1 MNDNNK
7 EWPKLVSGRGSHL
20 AEVKAYF
27 GDYNRKKKQ
36 EKFANALQLVEDKIR
51 SLRDKTPNLPYSKT
65 KLAEV
70 EINKFFYEGE
80 TVDRVMIVLRSNG
93 CQHYKKMV
101 AAQCVHT

>member
-7 EWPKLVSGRGSHL
+7 EWPELISGRGSHL

-36 EKFANALQLVEDKIR
+36 EEFANALQLVEEKIKA
-51 SLRDKTPNLPYSKT
+51 LRDKTPNLPYSKT

-70 EINKFFYEGE
+70 EINKFFFSFLIIIA
-80 TVDRVMIVLRSNG
+80 MIICFYFS
-93 CQHYKKMV
+93 
-101 AAQCVHT
+101 